1 MDRTTQIPL
10 DLYNEFKKAGAEAKN
25 RGQHVLEEDLSPE
38 YVNGTLTRRAP
49 KLVRTP
55 EVSPTSCLPI
65 QSRSINMSQ
74 VKVVEGDVN
83 TVEATCASHIDR
95 VPSERQGVRGGA

>member
-10 DLYNEFKKAGAEAKN
+10 DLYNEFKKAGVEAKN

-38 YVNGTLTRRAP
+38 CVNGTLTRRAP

-65 QSRSINMSQ
+65 QSRSMNTSH
-74 VKVVEGDVN
+74 VKVVQRDAK
-83 TVEATCASHIDR
+83 TVEANCAGPVDR
-95 VPSERQGVRGGA
+95 VPSEREGVRGGA